1 MDNYPSHPHHR
12 NYGCRLREFV
22 LNDFRAISLENEKIR
37 VTILIDKGTDI
48 YEFLF
53 KPKDIDFLWKSR
65 LGLRSMKNYQ
75 PMTPGAGGMFLDFYE
90 GGWQELFPWGGH
102 ASAYRGVD
110 TGLHGEVALEPW
122 SYCVDIDT
130 PEEVRVTCSIRTRRA
145 PFLLKKTFAI
155 YRHQAALRINE
166 VVMNESGV
174 ELPIVWG
181 HHPAYGWPFLDD
193 SCVIDLP
200 TCKVKT
206 GASLEP
212 GSRLKENFDG
222 SWPLIPLRDGIEVD
236 LSKIPGPD
244 IRSQDLAYLHGFAE
258 GWYALRSRSQRIGIG
273 FAWDAKVFPWIW
285 YWQLFQGGPDYP
297 FWGTEYV
304 AAIEPVTSMAT
315 SFSDAVANG
324 TAKLVPGGGRIQS
337 EMWVWAFEGDHSVTR
352 VSGQGVDFKNS
363 D

>member
-1 MDNYPSHPHHR
+1 MANYPSHPHHR

-53 KPKDIDFLWKSR
+53 KPKDVDFLWKSR

-102 ASAYRGVD
+102 ASSYRGVE

-122 SYCVDIDT
+122 SYCVDVDT
-130 PEEVRVTCSIRTRRA
+130 PEEVRITCSIRTRRA
-145 PFLLKKTFAI
+145 PFLLNKSFAI
-155 YRHQAALRINE
+155 YGHQASLQINE
-166 VVMNESGV
+166 VVLNESGE

-200 TCKVKT
+200 SCKVKT
-206 GASLEP
+206 AASLEA

-222 SWPLIPLRDGIEVD
+222 SWPLIPLREEAKPISQKFQDRMFAPRIW
-236 LSKIPGPD
+236 LSCTASKKAGTRCAAVRSVLGSVLPGMQKCSPG
-244 IRSQDLAYLHGFAE
+244 Y
-258 GWYALRSRSQRIGIG
+258 GIG
-273 FAWDAKVFPWIW
+273 SSSR
-285 YWQLFQGGPDYP
+285 
-297 FWGTEYV
+297 
-304 AAIEPVTSMAT
+304 AARTTRFGELSM
-315 SFSDAVANG
+315 
-324 TAKLVPGGGRIQS
+324 
-337 EMWVWAFEGDHSVTR
+337 
-352 VSGQGVDFKNS
+352 
-363 D
+363 